1 MKPVLVGLVER
12 QVLPAPS
19 DPPALKENKA
29 VQVTK
34 ARLDHQGLRAPRD
47 LPALRVPPG
56 LLAQRDLHHLPARQN
71 ASNRRLA
78 SLLRRHPLSVYAQ
91 VT

>member
-12 QVLPAPS
+12 QVQPASS
-19 DPPALKENKA
+19 DPPALKENRG

-34 ARLDHQGLRAPRD
+34 ARLDPQGLRAPRD
-47 LPALRVPPG
+47 LPALPVPPD

-71 ASNRRLA
+71 ASHRRLA
-78 SLLRRHPLSVYAQ
+78 SLLRRHRLSVIRR
-91 VT
+91 